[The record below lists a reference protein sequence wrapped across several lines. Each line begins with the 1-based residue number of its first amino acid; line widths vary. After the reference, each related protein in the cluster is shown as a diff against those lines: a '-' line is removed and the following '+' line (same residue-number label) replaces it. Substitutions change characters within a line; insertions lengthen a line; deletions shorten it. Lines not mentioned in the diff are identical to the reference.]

1 MFRSCVPSM
10 VQSSRPKDL
19 IIPARTHIR
28 NPTAVQVRMKN
39 AIPTPQTGGLLS
51 SMVAATRTSQK
62 LKKDGETEKQKM
74 GGRRALSGRQGG
86 EKQLKRGMACNNHP
100 CTGQVLA
107 ARATIRARMRGR
119 SKAQI
124 AQHGSGMLRTV
135 STHHGSAVSTSRER
149 GRPTFGIANRRLIRT
164 PNALHDRV
172 SWQMQLSARSATLF
186 HGNRWTAGTA
196 GVGGSQRLLEG

>member
-1 MFRSCVPSM
+1 MRAQHGPVIASKGLDHPCSHPYPQPNSSPSENE
-10 VQSSRPKDL
+10 K
-19 IIPARTHIR
+19 R
-28 NPTAVQVRMKN
+28 NPHAPDWRAPVIHGRSHQSK
-39 AIPTPQTGGLLS
+39 S
-51 SMVAATRTSQK
+51 E
-62 LKKDGETEKQKM
+62 LKKDGETEKQKL

-124 AQHGSGMLRTV
+124 AQHGIGMLCTV

-164 PNALHDRV
+164 PNGLHDRV